1 MAIKLET
8 WLYIAIIVIMIF
20 TLSLKQENKNA
31 SVATS
36 KKELE
41 FTNSTF
47 SEVNATT
54 QLSQAFA
61 KTGVQVNGV
70 LTLND
75 IFYSGKKLKSLKANK
90 AVYDGNIST
99 LYGGVVLK
107 QENGFEYKTD
117 KAIYDINNQFVYI
130 PNSFVATMDDNTIN
144 GKDLKYNIS
153 AQNAKASN
161 IHAILYTKD

>member
-8 WLYIAIIVIMIF
+8 FLYIAIFIVIAF
-20 TLSLKQENKNA
+20 TLSLKQENKDA
-31 SVATS
+31 AIATS

-47 SEVNATT
+47 SEVNTT
-54 QLSQAFA
+54 AQLSQAFT
-61 KTGVQVNGV
+61 KSGIQENGV

-75 IFYSGKKLKSLKANK
+75 ITYSGQKLKSLKANR

-99 LYGGVVLK
+99 LYGNVVLK
-107 QENGFEYKTD
+107 QESGFEYTTD
-117 KAIYDINNQFVYI
+117 KAIYDINKQFIYV
-130 PNSFVATMDDNTIN
+130 PNSFLAKMNDNTMN

-153 AQNAKASN
+153 TQNAEATN
-161 IHAILYTKD
+161 IHAILYTKN

>member
-8 WLYIAIIVIMIF
+8 WLYVAIFIVIAF
-20 TLSLKQENKNA
+20 SLSSKQENKDA
-31 SVATS
+31 VVSS
-36 KKELE
+36 LKKELE

-47 SEVNATT
+47 SEVNSTT
-54 QLSQAFA
+54 QLSQSFA
-61 KTGVQVNGV
+61 TSGIQINSV

-75 IFYSGKKLKSLKANK
+75 ISYSGQKLKLLKANK
-90 AVYDGNIST
+90 AVYDGNHST
-99 LYGGVVLK
+99 LYGDVILK